1 MVEFRLSGPRSAN
14 TTTQRRQHQMREAM
28 TVSLL
33 VSVARVR
40 YCRLAA
46 CDCRQ
51 LWLHQTREVA
61 MAAAVEA
68 AVAAAAVMSTAPSVS
83 LLVSV
88 AAAQKHSICAL

>member
-1 MVEFRLSGPRSAN
+1 MVEFRLSGPRSST
-14 TTTQRRQHQMREAM
+14 TTTQRRQHQMREAK

-40 YCRLAA
+40 RCRLVA

-68 AVAAAAVMSTAPSVS
+68 AVAAAVMSTAPSVS

>member
-40 YCRLAA
+40 RCRLAA